1 MTGKEIQVRK
11 KIASQIQLALKNSG
25 RNKADVCRG
34 CGVQPETLNNILIGN
49 LNYKIDS
56 LSKVVVELDIDFL
69 LMK

>member
-1 MTGKEIQVRK
+1 MTGKEIQIRK
-11 KIASQIQLALKNSG
+11 KIASQVSLALKNSG

-34 CGVQPETLNNILIGN
+34 AGVQPETLNNILLGN